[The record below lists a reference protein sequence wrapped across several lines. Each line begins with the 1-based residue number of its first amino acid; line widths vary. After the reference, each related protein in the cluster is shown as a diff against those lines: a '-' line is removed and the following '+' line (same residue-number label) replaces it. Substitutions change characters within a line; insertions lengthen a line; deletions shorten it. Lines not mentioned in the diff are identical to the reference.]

1 MNKFLATLL
10 IGFALISFS
19 SWSADFDKGLVATQS
34 GDYATAL
41 SEFVPLAEQGYA
53 SAQHNLGVM
62 YYNGYGV
69 LQDYKTA
76 VKWYTLAAEQG
87 LAIAQHN
94 LGSMYKQGYG
104 VLQDYKAAVKW
115 YTLAAEQGYAY
126 AQTNLGLMYYAGLG
140 VLMDDVYA
148 HMWGNIGMSNGNENG
163 GKLRDKVAEE
173 MTPSQLEKAQ
183 NLARECVAKDYKGC

>member
-53 SAQHNLGVM
+53 SAQFNLGVM

-69 LQDYKTA
+69 LQDYKT
-76 VKWYTLAAEQG
+76 
-87 LAIAQHN
+87 
-94 LGSMYKQGYG
+94 
-104 VLQDYKAAVKW
+104 AVKW

-148 HMWGNIGMSNGNENG
+148 HMWGNIGMSNGSENG